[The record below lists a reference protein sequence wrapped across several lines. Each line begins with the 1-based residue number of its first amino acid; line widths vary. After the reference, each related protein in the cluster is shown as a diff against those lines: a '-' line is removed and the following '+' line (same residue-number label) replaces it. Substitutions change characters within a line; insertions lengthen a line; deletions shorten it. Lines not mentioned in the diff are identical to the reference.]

1 MNYSSNFEDIYLYN
15 IYSIMNNISLDLI
28 FYITSE
34 NINIMILLIFD
45 KFKSILLFFE
55 KHINYLLKRI
65 YLIFILFGVN

>member
-15 IYSIMNNISLDLI
+15 IYSIMNNINLDLI

-45 KFKSILLFFE
+45 KFKSILL
-55 KHINYLLKRI
+55 II
-65 YLIFILFGVN
+65 YLKEFI

>member
-65 YLIFILFGVN
+65 YLIFILFSVN

>member
-45 KFKSILLFFE
+45 KFKSILL
-55 KHINYLLKRI
+55 II
-65 YLIFILFGVN
+65 YLKEFI

>member
-34 NINIMILLIFD
+34 NINIMILLIFY
-45 KFKSILLFFE
+45 KFKSILL
-55 KHINYLLKRI
+55 II
-65 YLIFILFGVN
+65 YLKEFI

>member
-28 FYITSE
+28 FYIISE

-45 KFKSILLFFE
+45 KFKSILL
-55 KHINYLLKRI
+55 II
-65 YLIFILFGVN
+65 YLKEFI